1 LQKIIQKIE
10 NPNSLYHFQRI
21 PEEDDIIL
29 SNISG
34 KICQCYTTNFILEN
48 KTWKKLPNSLHES
61 RISLTSRSDP
71 YIYKKVSFWVW
82 WFMPIIPTRERL
94 RQEVYEFKV
103 SLGYITIPYLIKIIE
118 SIKKEHY
125 KIPQEQRKNYLI
137 VRS

>member
-1 LQKIIQKIE
+1 
-10 NPNSLYHFQRI
+10 
-21 PEEDDIIL
+21 
-29 SNISG
+29 
-34 KICQCYTTNFILEN
+34 
-48 KTWKKLPNSLHES
+48 
-61 RISLTSRSDP
+61 
-71 YIYKKVSFWVW
+71 
-82 WFMPIIPTRERL
+82 MPIIPTRERL